1 MGEREYYGKYYEPLQ
16 KLKGEVL
23 QWLDDIVAAIAGEQG
38 EVPVEH
44 IRSRIKSPEG
54 LQEKLKRKG
63 LQENVE
69 EAMCQISDIIGFRL
83 VTHFVGDVYRI
94 VQYIKEDGRYTVVK
108 EKDYISSP
116 KQNGYRS
123 YHVILECP
131 FCGTEN
137 ERLRVEIQIRTI
149 AMDCWAS
156 LEHEMKYKKY
166 IENAALI
173 EKELK
178 RCAGEM
184 ASTDLS
190 MQTLRD
196 MIRKE

>member
-1 MGEREYYGKYYEPLQ
+1 MEEREYYGKYYEPLQ
-16 KLKGEVL
+16 ELKGEVL

-94 VQYIKEDGRYTVVK
+94 VQYIKEDGRYTVIK

-137 ERLRVEIQIRTI
+137 VRLRVEIQIRTI

-156 LEHEMKYKKY
+156 LEHEMRYKKH

>member
-1 MGEREYYGKYYEPLQ
+1 MEEREYYGKYYEPLQ
-16 KLKGEVL
+16 ELKGEVL

-166 IENAALI
+166 VENAALI

>member
-1 MGEREYYGKYYEPLQ
+1 MEEREYYGKYYEPLQ
-16 KLKGEVL
+16 ELKGEVL

-131 FCGTEN
+131 FGGTEN

-156 LEHEMKYKKY
+156 LEHEMRYKKH

>member
-1 MGEREYYGKYYEPLQ
+1 MEEREYYGKYYEPLQ
-16 KLKGEVL
+16 ELKGEVL

-94 VQYIKEDGRYTVVK
+94 VQYIKEDGRYTVIK

-156 LEHEMKYKKY
+156 LEHEMRYKKH

>member
-1 MGEREYYGKYYEPLQ
+1 MEEREYYGKYYEPLQ

>member
-16 KLKGEVL
+16 ELKGEVL